1 MLGYVVA
8 LRLTSQPNLRRNI
21 LIINLLFLNLMA
33 VTRRVGII
41 KKRAAFRDAARPKW
55 RSHGARGND
64 KLRFYFIHSI
74 SY

>member
-33 VTRRVGII
+33 VTVTVGTIFHLPI
-41 KKRAAFRDAARPKW
+41 KKC
-55 RSHGARGND
+55 
-64 KLRFYFIHSI
+64 
-74 SY
+74 